1 MTAAHADL
9 AELYWNFEA
18 HISGVGDS
26 IVQTETRPVA
36 PAGSPASPPRPE
48 SEPEAKG
55 TKDAAG
61 QRPVWTG
68 RGPTLAGLPGASALS
83 PAGRRRFPPR
93 RRGCRAASAPS
104 WGDVHRAPA
113 AVTGPGGHSLDG
125 RPWPWGLVLPP
136 PQGLA
141 GPPLCTQGPLL
152 CGRRSRTAGRD
163 FSLSAADRGLFSG
176 HTTSESVRTS
186 VQGEAQLYLPVGAHT
201 RACVMYTC
209 THACKTHTHVYTCRC
224 GMSAACFPSWLL
236 HFRGVGETL
245 CRLRVKAAV

>member
-1 MTAAHADL
+1 MQTL
-9 AELYWNFEA
+9 LNCTGISKPTSAELA
-18 HISGVGDS
+18 TASCK
-26 IVQTETRPVA
+26 QRCA
-36 PAGSPASPPRPE
+36 PSHLRAALLPPRRPE
-48 SEPEAKG
+48 SEPEANG

-68 RGPTLAGLPGASALS
+68 RGPALAGLPGASALS

-152 CGRRSRTAGRD
+152 CGRRSPHSRKGF
-163 FSLSAADRGLFSG
+163 FSLSR
-176 HTTSESVRTS
+176 R
-186 VQGEAQLYLPVGAHT
+186 P
-201 RACVMYTC
+201 
-209 THACKTHTHVYTCRC
+209 
-224 GMSAACFPSWLL
+224 
-236 HFRGVGETL
+236 
-245 CRLRVKAAV
+245 RLVLRSHHL

>member
-1 MTAAHADL
+1 MQTL
-9 AELYWNFEA
+9 LNCTGISKPTSAELA
-18 HISGVGDS
+18 TASCK
-26 IVQTETRPVA
+26 QRRA
-36 PAGSPASPPRPE
+36 PSHLRAALLPPRRPE

-68 RGPTLAGLPGASALS
+68 RGPALAGLPGASALS

-152 CGRRSRTAGRD
+152 CGRRSRTAERD

-209 THACKTHTHVYTCRC
+209 TCLRHVKHTRMCTHVDVAHRPPASCLGSSTSGVWTKLCAVC
-224 GMSAACFPSWLL
+224 G
-236 HFRGVGETL
+236 
-245 CRLRVKAAV
+245 

>member
-1 MTAAHADL
+1 MQTL
-9 AELYWNFEA
+9 LNCTGISKPTSAELA
-18 HISGVGDS
+18 TASCK
-26 IVQTETRPVA
+26 QRRA
-36 PAGSPASPPRPE
+36 PSHLRAALLPPRRPE

-68 RGPTLAGLPGASALS
+68 RGPALAGLPGASALS

-209 THACKTHTHVYTCRC
+209 TCLRHVKHTRMCTHVDVAHRPPASCLGSSTSGVWTKLCAVC
-224 GMSAACFPSWLL
+224 G
-236 HFRGVGETL
+236 
-245 CRLRVKAAV
+245 

>member
-1 MTAAHADL
+1 MQTLLNCTGISKPAS
-9 AELYWNFEA
+9 AELA
-18 HISGVGDS
+18 TASCK
-26 IVQTETRPVA
+26 QRRA
-36 PAGSPASPPRPE
+36 PSHLRAALLPPRRPE
-48 SEPEAKG
+48 SEPEANG

-68 RGPTLAGLPGASALS
+68 RGPALAGLPGASALS

-152 CGRRSRTAGRD
+152 CGRRSPHSRKGF
-163 FSLSAADRGLFSG
+163 FSLSR
-176 HTTSESVRTS
+176 R
-186 VQGEAQLYLPVGAHT
+186 P
-201 RACVMYTC
+201 
-209 THACKTHTHVYTCRC
+209 
-224 GMSAACFPSWLL
+224 
-236 HFRGVGETL
+236 
-245 CRLRVKAAV
+245 RLVLRSHHL

>member
-1 MTAAHADL
+1 MQTLLNCTGISKPAS
-9 AELYWNFEA
+9 AELA
-18 HISGVGDS
+18 TASCK
-26 IVQTETRPVA
+26 QRRA
-36 PAGSPASPPRPE
+36 PSHLRAALLPPRRPE

-68 RGPTLAGLPGASALS
+68 RGPALAGLPGASALS

-209 THACKTHTHVYTCRC
+209 TCLRHVKHTRMCTHVDVAHRPPASCLGSSTSGVWTKLCAVC
-224 GMSAACFPSWLL
+224 G
-236 HFRGVGETL
+236 
-245 CRLRVKAAV
+245 

>member
-1 MTAAHADL
+1 MQTLLNCTGISKPAS
-9 AELYWNFEA
+9 AELA
-18 HISGVGDS
+18 TASCK
-26 IVQTETRPVA
+26 QRRA
-36 PAGSPASPPRPE
+36 PSHLRAALLPPRRPE
-48 SEPEAKG
+48 SEPEANG

-68 RGPTLAGLPGASALS
+68 RGPALAGLPGASALS

-209 THACKTHTHVYTCRC
+209 TCLRHVKHTRMCTHVDVAHRPPASCLGSSTSGVWTKLCAVC
-224 GMSAACFPSWLL
+224 G
-236 HFRGVGETL
+236 
-245 CRLRVKAAV
+245 